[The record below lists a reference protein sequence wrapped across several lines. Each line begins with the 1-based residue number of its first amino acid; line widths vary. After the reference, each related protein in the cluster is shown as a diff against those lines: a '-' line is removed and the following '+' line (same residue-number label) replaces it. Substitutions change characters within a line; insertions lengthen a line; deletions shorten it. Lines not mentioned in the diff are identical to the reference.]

1 MHCCFSTATTV
12 TRTRHIITLHVYVL
26 SRVILPFTSSSSK
39 WSPSIGFPPAK
50 VCILLLRTL
59 PHARMPSSAPFLNS
73 RSLYSSLRARDNV
86 WLAPK
91 TTRKTARACAG
102 VRVCVFCAIV
112 GLDNKLYKM
121 HGTYIKIV
129 FNNTLENMAKQT
141 PQIYQ
146 LMHIFI
152 YITIYLAHSS
162 YMFRCAIHYL
172 KGGLLVFL
180 EDDV

>member
-1 MHCCFSTATTV
+1 MCV
-12 TRTRHIITLHVYVL
+12 
-26 SRVILPFTSSSSK
+26 RVC
-39 WSPSIGFPPAK
+39 A
-50 VCILLLRTL
+50 
-59 PHARMPSSAPFLNS
+59 
-73 RSLYSSLRARDNV
+73 RARV
-86 WLAPK
+86 CVRVCVCVCA
-91 TTRKTARACAG
+91 RVCVRVCVCVRARARVCVCAG